1 MLSGLLAF
9 GIRYLSRSPCKQRKQ
24 VLQLISYQFRKPN
37 ATINQ
42 VSRQAYC
49 KPCSKSFSILKS
61 IKHQLS
67 LIQYKSPNQRKANG
81 ETPEFNPGHG
91 HFLIRERQYK
101 FHIHTSENLC
111 VWGKMEHVH
120 FKNRFIDCNK
130 FLYFTRARRKTRKQA
145 HPLENPL
152 NHPTNT
158 LGQLSLPRAEVFIH
172 IYIYIYI

>member
-1 MLSGLLAF
+1 MGKPPSSTLAMV
-9 GIRYLSRSPCKQRKQ
+9 Y
-24 VLQLISYQFRKPN
+24 
-37 ATINQ
+37 
-42 VSRQAYC
+42 
-49 KPCSKSFSILKS
+49 
-61 IKHQLS
+61 
-67 LIQYKSPNQRKANG
+67 
-81 ETPEFNPGHG
+81 
-91 HFLIRERQYK
+91 FLIRERQYK

-172 IYIYIYI
+172 IYIYIFRRLTGLPSSSPSMQMNNQVSCGHENN

>member
-1 MLSGLLAF
+1 MGKPPSSTLAMV
-9 GIRYLSRSPCKQRKQ
+9 Y
-24 VLQLISYQFRKPN
+24 
-37 ATINQ
+37 
-42 VSRQAYC
+42 
-49 KPCSKSFSILKS
+49 
-61 IKHQLS
+61 
-67 LIQYKSPNQRKANG
+67 
-81 ETPEFNPGHG
+81 
-91 HFLIRERQYK
+91 FLIRERQYK
-101 FHIHTSENLC
+101 FHIHSSENLC

-172 IYIYIYI
+172 IYIYIYLGGWQVCHLHHRQCRWTTKWVVGMKIIRWTNYNPIHPSERDLRRLADHHLPKLRSRFPSAPSPHALCTHGRAAVF